1 MAVNTIE
8 STVAVDPDKE
18 QDSSPEDDQL
28 LPAVNRL
35 ELLNIINDAGLH
47 PALMKFVATKKRQFT
62 SLGVK
67 GAGDLHSLSE
77 KNVRT
82 VIKNMNTKAFK
93 VIEEWLLKI
102 CNKELEEYHS
112 DDELLTIELQDQLT
126 GYKLYHD
133 QTYEQSQ
140 DAIERILKP
149 TNLPTRAKLMI
160 AALHSPIHRQ
170 LAERV
175 QLQKFVRQRD
185 DSERGTTVDLE
196 WLHRVIFSPPSN
208 ELDIIKEETTN
219 FSLFAAAGIA
229 IRLRDFA
236 RAKSLM
242 DLLEDRDHSFYPRDG
257 RKFLVNELKKIEPT
271 FFSIAERTV
280 AAATGEFSSVKGLE
294 VLAQVSHLSED
305 EGRANTGFSKIIALR
320 REGTV
325 EWKECSEQDLYELFP
340 ENGSIVHLVGP
351 DYPPL
356 PKHNS
361 HAVWRVAEQ
370 NLSYEQ
376 QRKYRTNVKVVQKLM
391 PVQQIRSLQGIK
403 STSID
408 KVHGWITDNRELL
421 AEIPAS
427 EFLLHFEDDLFG
439 QFPCSCETLIRENFS
454 SNMRAWKNLKIV
466 ETSTGKNL
474 HIGELPSTEREI
486 DISPPF
492 EAVLR
497 ILRLEKKGSA
507 AVLQDVAPIL
517 RELGSTQALLSRFS
531 ETRLDNFEIDS
542 EKLAIL
548 HQEVLNLESVK
559 KMLAE
564 ARAAE
569 VVKAAGEVA
578 LARKDI
584 DKIKHQEQIIKARVA
599 EKEKELGESK
609 ESMEK
614 LIRDMMAKAQKEGRA
629 AALKAMFNKGY
640 LEELPQP
647 SPKKTIRNLFSGNRA
662 KKED

>member
-1 MAVNTIE
+1 M
-8 STVAVDPDKE
+8 DPDKE

-28 LPAVNRL
+28 SLAVNRL

-47 PALMKFVATKKRQFT
+47 PALMKFVATKKRLFT

-82 VIKNMNTKAFK
+82 VIKNMSTKAFK

-102 CNKELEEYHS
+102 CNKELEKYHS
-112 DDELLTIELQDQLT
+112 DDELLTVELQDQLT

-133 QTYEQSQ
+133 QSYEQHQ
-140 DAIERILKP
+140 DASGKILEP

-160 AALHSPIHRQ
+160 AALYSPTHRQ
-170 LAERV
+170 LAE
-175 QLQKFVRQRD
+175 QIYQQKFARQRD

-196 WLHRVIFSPPSN
+196 WLHRVIFSPPSD
-208 ELDIIKEETTN
+208 ELEIIKEETTN
-219 FSLFAAAGIA
+219 FSLFAAAAIA

-242 DLLEDRDHSFYPRDG
+242 DLLEDRDHSFFPRDG

-271 FFSIAERTV
+271 FLFKAERTV
-280 AAATGEFSSVKGLE
+280 AAAAGEFSSVKGLE
-294 VLAQVSHLSED
+294 VLAQVNNLTED
-305 EGRANTGFSKIIALR
+305 EGRTKTGFSKIVALR
-320 REGTV
+320 REGTM
-325 EWKECSEQDLYELFP
+325 EWKECSGQDLSELFP

-356 PKHNS
+356 PKYNS

-376 QRKYRTNVKVVQKLM
+376 QRKYKTNVKVVQKLM
-391 PVQQIRSLQGIK
+391 PVQQIRALRRIK
-403 STSID
+403 STAID
-408 KVHGWITDNRELL
+408 KIHGWIRDNQELL

-439 QFPCSCETLIRENFS
+439 QLQCSCETLIRENFS

-492 EAVLR
+492 EAALR
-497 ILRLEKKGSA
+497 TLRLEKKVSA
-507 AVLQDVAPIL
+507 TELQNVAPVL
-517 RELGSTQALLSRFS
+517 RKLGSMQALQARFS

-542 EKLAIL
+542 EKLTIL

-569 VVKAAGEVA
+569 VDKAAGEVEK
-578 LARKDI
+578 ARKEK
-584 DKIKHQEQIIKARVA
+584 DKIEHQEQIIKVRVA

-629 AALKAMFNKGY
+629 AAIKAMFNKGY
-640 LEELPQP
+640 QEELPP
-647 SPKKTIRNLFSGNRA
+647 LSAKKTIRNLFLGNRG
-662 KKED
+662 KKEKED